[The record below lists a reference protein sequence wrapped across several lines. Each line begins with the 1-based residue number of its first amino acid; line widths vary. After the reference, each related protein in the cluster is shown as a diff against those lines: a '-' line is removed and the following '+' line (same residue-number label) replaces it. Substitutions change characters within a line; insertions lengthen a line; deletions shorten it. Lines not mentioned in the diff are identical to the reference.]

1 MAGTLGYNRATSR
14 AVHIQTH
21 EQVTTAMPEELTKP
35 LPAVEEE
42 PEEEE
47 EEEEEEE
54 GARRKSLSDRLL
66 EYRTILLNEPISPEL
81 AEDITAKLLVLD
93 AEDPEA
99 PIDIYVNSPGGSV
112 DAGFAIY
119 DMMRFITAPVRCVCT
134 GLTASAAVIIL
145 LAAPKENRLS
155 LPNARILIHQPS
167 GGASGSVADI
177 QIEANEIL
185 KIRQHINALIAEETG
200 QPIEKVEQD
209 TRRNYWL
216 SAQESLDYGLISR
229 VIASRKELD

>member
-1 MAGTLGYNRATSR
+1 
-14 AVHIQTH
+14 
-21 EQVTTAMPEELTKP
+21 MPEELIE
-35 LPAVEEE
+35 LYAAAEDE

-47 EEEEEEE
+47 EEEDESH
-54 GARRKSLSDRLL
+54 RKNLSDRLL
-66 EYRTILLNEPISPEL
+66 EYRTILLSEPISAEL

-93 AEDPEA
+93 AEDA
-99 PIDIYVNSPGGSV
+99 KASIDIYINSPGGSV

-119 DMMRFITAPVRCVCT
+119 DMMRFITAPVRCICT
-134 GLTASAAVIIL
+134 GLTASAAVVIL
-145 LAAPKENRLS
+145 LAAPKKNRLS

-185 KIRQHINALIAEETG
+185 KIRRHINALIAKETG
-200 QPIEKVEQD
+200 QPLEKVEQD

-216 SAQESLDYGLISR
+216 SAEESLEYGLISK
-229 VIASRKELD
+229 VIATRKELK